1 MEASALFAFAKARG
15 LKASAVFVIS
25 DLLFGE
31 RWLSTNK
38 NAQTVK
44 ALRALTEQVIRKFL

>member
-1 MEASALFAFAKARG
+1 MEASALFAFAIARG

-25 DLLFGE
+25 DLLFGG